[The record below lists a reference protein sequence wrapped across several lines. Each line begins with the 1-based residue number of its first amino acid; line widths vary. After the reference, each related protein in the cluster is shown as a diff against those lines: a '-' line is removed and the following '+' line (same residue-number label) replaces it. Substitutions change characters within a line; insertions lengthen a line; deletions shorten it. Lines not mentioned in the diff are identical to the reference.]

1 MGVPIWHRT
10 AAVDGVSGH
19 RRHHHGGR
27 GERDEEAETGHAS
40 RGSGQW
46 ILLQM
51 REEATWGVPACDA
64 HRCHQANRV
73 AAGLVQPLP
82 TTRGV
87 SQLKLSPSMLANAR
101 SSPFGST
108 ETRSSRPSPL
118 RSAKRT
124 RAGSNQ
130 PLPTTRAAPQPKLSP
145 SMLAN
150 ARSSPFGST
159 ETRSSRPSPLRSA
172 KRTRAGSNQPLPT
185 TRAAPQPKFSPSMLA
200 NARSSPFGSTET
212 RSSRPSPLRSAK
224 RTRAGS
230 NQPLPTTRGVS
241 QLKLSPSML
250 AKARSSPFGST
261 ETRSSRPSPD
271 SEAPEPPR
279 ASAARPASEPLNT
292 SWSPGRLPAS
302 AYCQSVQVLQPAGR
316 VPGEAAYLAMKSGFS
331 PNEASLPVH
340 GVHQLTLV

>member
-87 SQLKLSPSMLANAR
+87 SQL
-101 SSPFGST
+101 
-108 ETRSSRPSPL
+108 
-118 RSAKRT
+118 
-124 RAGSNQ
+124 
-130 PLPTTRAAPQPKLSP
+130 KLSP

>member
-130 PLPTTRAAPQPKLSP
+130 PLPTTRAAPQ
-145 SMLAN
+145 
-150 ARSSPFGST
+150 
-159 ETRSSRPSPLRSA
+159 
-172 KRTRAGSNQPLPT
+172 
-185 TRAAPQPKFSPSMLA
+185 
-200 NARSSPFGSTET
+200 
-212 RSSRPSPLRSAK
+212 
-224 RTRAGS
+224 
-230 NQPLPTTRGVS
+230 
-241 QLKLSPSML
+241 LKLSPSML